1 LPGTDS
7 EVDSTWTVADAA
19 RAVGRKCFCAGHV
32 EREMRL
38 RLESW
43 IEAYGRTL
51 GGKGVSA
58 FVLRPSCLRCLDR
71 AMLVPRSREAS
82 SHPVL
87 RRAKETYLRM
97 CIRLW
102 HRVCCKDSGGCNN

>member
-1 LPGTDS
+1 MPGTDS
-7 EVDSTWTVADAA
+7 EVDSTWTVEDAA
-19 RAVGRKCFCAGHV
+19 RVVGRKCSCAGHV

-71 AMLVPRSREAS
+71 AMLVLKSREAS
-82 SHPVL
+82 CHPG
-87 RRAKETYLRM
+87 A
-97 CIRLW
+97 
-102 HRVCCKDSGGCNN
+102 

>member
-19 RAVGRKCFCAGHV
+19 RVVGRKCFCAGHV

-58 FVLRPSCLRCLDR
+58 FVLRPSCLRCL
-71 AMLVPRSREAS
+71 
-82 SHPVL
+82 
-87 RRAKETYLRM
+87 RM

-102 HRVCCKDSGGCNN
+102 HQVCCKDSGGCNS